1 MSKKCKMCG
10 NAVKPGNT
18 YCADCENSLSTY
30 IEVVTET
37 ADVTPELLCMYDL
50 PRGRSFGINGLRR
63 NLRGQGSWHT
73 ISGVLYVVLA
83 ILTGAAA
90 VLGATLPKVSGST
103 AILAFIAGVYA
114 LFACANFIYANRLKQ
129 YANVLP
135 EYLLLEQCVSPIG
148 VVMGML
154 FCIPAMVYAIMV
166 CQQARKFQ

>member
-10 NAVKPGNT
+10 NPVESGNS
-18 YCADCENSLSTY
+18 YCKECETSLSTY
-30 IEVVTET
+30 IEVVNET
-37 ADVTPELLCMYDL
+37 ADVIPELLAMYDL
-50 PRGRSFGINGLRR
+50 PRGREFGIKGLRR
-63 NLRGQGSWHT
+63 NMRGQGSWHT
-73 ISGVLYVVLA
+73 FAGVLYVVLA
-83 ILTGAAA
+83 VLTGAAA
-90 VLGATLPKVSGST
+90 VLGATLPKVSDST
-103 AILAFIAGVYA
+103 AVLAFIAGVYA